1 MLVEQILG
9 EKLIKREQGNEI
21 RKQNVMEKMILTGL
35 NKVDSTI

>member
-9 EKLIKREQGNEI
+9 EKLIKREQENEI
-21 RKQNVMEKMILTGL
+21 RKQNVMEKMIMTGL